1 MMQYNDSQPIYRRAY
16 FRALDYWLLVPVL
29 ALCVIGLFVL
39 NNVLINNPAYLRN
52 WPRSIYIQAGAVIFG
67 LVAMIMFSLLSL
79 PMLRISGYVLWV
91 LSFVL
96 QLALLRFGDREV
108 AASTGSNAWLKLPFI
123 GSFQPSE
130 LAKIATCLVV
140 GMILEGMRTGRIER
154 HGWLYIALTVAPQLG
169 LVIGFQKDLGTALV
183 FMVMISVMIFVWGI
197 KLRYVLITISALV
210 MAVPLVFIFVLRPFQ
225 QSRLISFLFPALDPQ
240 STYNVTQAKR
250 AIAYAGLAGSEAAR
264 SVHVP
269 VQPSDFIFSAVAAW
283 LGWIGALMVIFLT
296 VFYLIRCF
304 LIAKRTDSLFGRYTV
319 SGLTAIFAF
328 HFVENVGMNLGLMPV
343 TGIPL
348 PFVSQ
353 GGTAMLMNFMSLG
366 IIMCFSLERW
376 NRTWIEQQV

>member
-1 MMQYNDSQPIYRRAY
+1 MQYNDSQPIYRRAY
-16 FRALDYWLLVPVL
+16 FRALDYRLLVPVL

-39 NNVLINNPAYLRN
+39 NNVLINNPAYLRT

-91 LSFVL
+91 LSFIL

-154 HGWLYIALTVAPQLG
+154 YGWFYITLAVAPQLG
-169 LVIGFQKDLGTALV
+169 LVIGLQKDLGTALV

-264 SVHVP
+264 SVYVP

-296 VFYLIRCF
+296 VFYLIRC
-304 LIAKRTDSLFGRYTV
+304 LTIAKRTDSLFGRYTV

-328 HFVENVGMNLGLMPV
+328 HFIENVGMNLGLMPV

>member
-1 MMQYNDSQPIYRRAY
+1 MQYNDSQPIYRRAY